1 MVAKCLSPLFLQ
13 GRERER
19 GRYLL
24 NATTN
29 KQTNMLKSKDA
40 ASSLVSKISLT

>member
-1 MVAKCLSPLFLQ
+1 VFVSSFPPRQ
-13 GRERER
+13 RERER